1 MLHESPPVFFAVI
14 YPLSMPFLQL
24 TGAATD
30 KSESLCS
37 QLLSEP
43 LPDPLPKTIEE
54 FEAFLAS
61 GRVPVSGVLYLNLTR
76 AFPSLTDK
84 LTDMGSDQSLLV
96 AHFTSSIDSSM
107 SSLPPG

>member
-1 MLHESPPVFFAVI
+1 
-14 YPLSMPFLQL
+14 MPFLQS

-43 LPDPLPKTIEE
+43 LPDPLPRTIEE

-107 SSLPPG
+107 SSLPPGGANTST